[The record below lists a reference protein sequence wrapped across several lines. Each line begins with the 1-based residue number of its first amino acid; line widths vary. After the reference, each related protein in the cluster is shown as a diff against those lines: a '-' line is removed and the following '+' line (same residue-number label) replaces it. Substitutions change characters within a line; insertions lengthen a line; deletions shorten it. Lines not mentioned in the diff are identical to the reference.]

1 MRHVER
7 GPEVRATAAL
17 RELAVYLERSGSS
30 LSPDEA
36 LASAVREWIAA
47 REAGEVAR
55 DPGAFHRRPGG
66 YQWKC
71 LFLGHGSELRVYHE
85 GRYHYAEVSQ
95 DVLMYGARQVS
106 PRQFV
111 LAVMGDPRN
120 AWRELWVRRPSDAR
134 WKLAS
139 VLQRELEAGKPPPE
153 SPVGAM
159 REVAAAM
166 AQTLETAQAIVKGAQ
181 QFVEPKF
188 ERRGRGLRRA
198 DDVLADDYQQD

>member
-1 MRHVER
+1 MRQVDR
-7 GPEVRATAAL
+7 GPDSWTTPAL
-17 RELAVYLERSGSS
+17 RELASYLARSGST

-36 LASAVREWIAA
+36 LDAAVREWIAA
-47 REAGEVAR
+47 REAGDIAR
-55 DPGAFHRRPGG
+55 GHGASQRRPGG

-71 LFLGHGSELRVYHE
+71 LFLAHGSELRVYHE
-85 GRYHYAEVSQ
+85 GRYHYAEVCQ
-95 DVLMYGARQVS
+95 DLLMHGGRPLS

-111 LAVMGDPRN
+111 LAVMGEPRN

-134 WKLAS
+134 WKMAS
-139 VLQRELEAGKPPPE
+139 VLRRELEAGKPPPE